1 MKKLIPNY
9 TNYFIDD
16 DGNVF
21 NTNTSTLLKGS
32 IGENGYKYYR
42 LSKNNQKKMFYAH
55 RLVAENFIP
64 NPNHL
69 PIVNHKDG
77 NKLNNNINNLEW
89 ASYSDNIKHAHSFN
103 LIQKRREKE
112 LYLGDFE
119 QEEWKKIKDMHYLIS
134 NYGRI
139 KNTITNRILKPSI
152 ACGYYKIRL
161 SDQGKVQDFLI
172 HYLVYQNFINNNI
185 PKDYII
191 DHIDGNKLNNNVK
204 NLRAISKSENV
215 KQALYVQNLNTS
227 CKKVAQLDKDGRIL
241 AIFPSIAEAGR
252 KLRLDSSTIAKV
264 CKGINKSHG
273 GFKFS
278 YI

>member
-1 MKKLIPNY
+1 
-9 TNYFIDD
+9 
-16 DGNVF
+16 
-21 NTNTSTLLKGS
+21 
-32 IGENGYKYYR
+32 
-42 LSKNNQKKMFYAH
+42 MFYAH

-119 QEEWKKIKDMHYLIS
+119 QEEWKKIKNMHYLIS

-161 SDQGKVQDFLI
+161 SD
-172 HYLVYQNFINNNI
+172 
-185 PKDYII
+185 
-191 DHIDGNKLNNNVK
+191 
-204 NLRAISKSENV
+204 
-215 KQALYVQNLNTS
+215 
-227 CKKVAQLDKDGRIL
+227 
-241 AIFPSIAEAGR
+241 
-252 KLRLDSSTIAKV
+252 
-264 CKGINKSHG
+264 
-273 GFKFS
+273 
-278 YI
+278 